1 MRKNNYTDKIIVDL
15 PFYKKINLIFVV
27 FLIILAAII
36 YYIYISPRPQPPSF
50 IITTSPKSK
59 NNNIIFNTE
68 IISQPDALKAAHSS
82 SVVTL
87 PNGDI
92 LAFWFAGSH
101 EGNPDVKIW
110 QSKFNG
116 ESWSLARPI
125 VSPHLIAE
133 TTNRYTK
140 KVGNPV
146 AYLAANGKLH
156 LFVVS
161 VGIGGWSGSSLNHFI
176 SNDYGV
182 TWTDGDKLI
191 LSPFLNISTLVRTN
205 AVPLSDGGFYLPVYH
220 ELVRTYPELL
230 RFNSSGNFIGET
242 RLTNQNTLLQ
252 PALLPISSE
261 SAFAYMRNN
270 QRIDQILYYQQTNNG
285 GLNWSRPLP
294 TNLTNPDSSLV
305 VARIESNQFLMIHN
319 IANRNKLALSYSTD
333 GIKWND
339 FYLLE
344 NTQGEEFSYPSITMH
359 DNLIDILYTWKRL
372 KIKHVRFN
380 QTWLEMHIK
389 NGDKIDK

>member
-1 MRKNNYTDKIIVDL
+1 MRKNNYIDKIIVDIPL
-15 PFYKKINLIFVV
+15 YKKIRPSLIIFV
-27 FLIILAAII
+27 IILCATI
-36 YYIYISPRPQPPSF
+36 YFIYISPKPQPPAF
-50 IITTSPKSK
+50 NVAPNVVIKKTPAFFATQIIAQPNELKS
-59 NNNIIFNTE
+59 
-68 IISQPDALKAAHSS
+68 AHSS

-110 QSKFNG
+110 QSQYNG
-116 ESWSLARPI
+116 ESWSFARPI

-133 TTNRYTK
+133 ATNRYTK

-146 AYLAANGKLH
+146 AYLAPNGKLH

-176 SNDYGV
+176 SSDYGA
-182 TWTDGDKLI
+182 TWSDGKKLI
-191 LSPFLNISTLVRTN
+191 LSPFLNMSTLVRTN
-205 AVPLSDGGFYLPVYH
+205 AVSLTDGGFYLPVYH
-220 ELVRTYPELL
+220 ELIRTYPELL
-230 RFNSSGNFIGET
+230 RFDNLGDFIGEI

-252 PALLPISSE
+252 PAILPLSYE

-270 QRIDQILYYQQTNNG
+270 QRIDQILYYQQTNDG
-285 GLNWSRPLP
+285 GQTWSRPLP

-305 VARIESNQFLMIHN
+305 VARIESNQYIMIHN
-319 IANRNKLALSYSTD
+319 IANRNKLALAYSSD

-344 NTQGEEFSYPSITMH
+344 NASGEEFSYPSITMH
-359 DNLIDILYTWKRL
+359 DNFIDILYTWKRL
-372 KIKHVRFN
+372 KIKHVRFD
-380 QTWLEMHIK
+380 QTWLEQHIK
-389 NGDKIDK
+389 NGDKIDR